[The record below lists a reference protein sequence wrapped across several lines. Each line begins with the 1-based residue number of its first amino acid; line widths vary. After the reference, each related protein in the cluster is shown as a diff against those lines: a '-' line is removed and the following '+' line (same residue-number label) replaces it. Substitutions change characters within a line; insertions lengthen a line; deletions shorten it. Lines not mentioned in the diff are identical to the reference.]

1 MATYSADRIPGSKSG
16 LGEGSL
22 WDERTKTFLWLDVF
36 ENRIMQFDPADQSI
50 EEHLMP
56 KVVTYIGK
64 RQSGGFIVALG
75 DCLATLDKD
84 FLPLEFTPLEVD
96 PEAARTN
103 DGNIDS
109 KGNLWIGTA
118 DIVENVGAGH
128 LRRIDPK
135 LDSTT
140 FRNQIYISNGI
151 DWSPDGTVMY
161 YIDSATRKIS
171 RYRFDSST
179 GKIIEALPEFD
190 VSDVTGVPDGMCTD
204 SAGNLWVAFWGSGQV
219 RNYSSTGELLNVVHC
234 PSALTTCCSFGGD
247 DLQTL
252 FITSAQ
258 TTYDPQYS
266 FGDDADGMCFQVK
279 VSAQGKLDQFFKG

>member
-1 MATYSADRIPGSKSG
+1 MATYSANRIADTNSG

-36 ENRIMQFDPADQSI
+36 ENRIMQFDPKSLTVN
-50 EEHLMP
+50 EHAMP

-64 RQSGGFIVALG
+64 RATGGFIVALG

-84 FLPLEFTPLEVD
+84 FTPLEFTPLDVNPDE
-96 PEAARTN
+96 ARTN

-109 KGNLWIGTA
+109 KGDLWIGTA
-118 DIVENVGAGH
+118 DIVENVGAGE
-128 LRRIDPK
+128 LRRIDPTFK
-135 LDSTT
+135 STT
-140 FRNQIYISNGI
+140 ARKNIYISNGI

-171 RYRFDSST
+171 RYRFDAST
-179 GKIIEALPEFD
+179 GMIIDALPEFD

-204 SAGNLWVAFWGSGQV
+204 AAGNLWVAFWGAGQV
-219 RNYSSTGELLNVVHC
+219 RNYSSTGALLNVVQC
-234 PSALTTCCSFGGD
+234 PSALTTCCSFGGE

-258 TTYDPQYS
+258 TSYDPQYS
-266 FGDDADGMCFQVK
+266 FGDDSDGMCFQVK